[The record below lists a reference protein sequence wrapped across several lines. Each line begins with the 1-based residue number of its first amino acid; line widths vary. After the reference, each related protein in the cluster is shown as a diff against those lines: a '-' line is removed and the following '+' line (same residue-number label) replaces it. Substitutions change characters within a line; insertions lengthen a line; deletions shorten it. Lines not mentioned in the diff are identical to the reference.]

1 MVFRNREHAAQLL
14 AKRLARY
21 HGQNPLVLGV
31 PRGAV
36 PMAAII
42 ARALDGELD
51 VVLVHKLGAPGQPEL
66 AIGAVDENGHVFLA
80 STASE
85 LGVDETYLAD
95 ERDAQT
101 AALQR
106 RRELYTPTRPPADP
120 AGRVVIVVDDG
131 MATGATLIAALRA
144 IRARKPE
151 RLVAAA
157 AVAPV
162 ETVRRL
168 KQEADEVVVLDAP
181 AFFLAVGEFFQD
193 FRQVSDEEVVAALMH
208 ESTNAAG
215 TAGPR
220 AGGGACHWELFA
232 HQSDVGVRG
241 IGPSRERAFEQAALA
256 LTAVIVDPNEVRD
269 REAVPIHCQAPQE
282 EILFVDWLN
291 AIVYEMSTRKMLFR
305 RYEVRIEDGKLHGVA
320 WGERVDVARH
330 EPAVEIKGASMTEL
344 KVARRAD
351 GAWIAQCVVDV

>member
-14 AKRLARY
+14 AKRLANY
-21 HGQNPLVLGV
+21 QGQNPLVLGV

-42 ARALDGELD
+42 ARALGGELD

-66 AIGAVDENGHVFLA
+66 AIGAVDEDGHVILT

-85 LGVDETYLAD
+85 VGVDEAYIAQ

-101 AALQR
+101 AALKRQR
-106 RRELYTPTRPPADP
+106 ERYTPARPPADP
-120 AGRVVIVVDDG
+120 SDRLVIVVDDG
-131 MATGATLIAALRA
+131 IATGATLIAALRA
-144 IRARKPE
+144 IRARRPS
-151 RLVAAA
+151 RLVAVA

-162 ETVRRL
+162 ETVQRL
-168 KQEADEVVVLDAP
+168 QQEAEEVVVLYAP
-181 AFFLAVGEFFQD
+181 ALFLAVGEFFQD
-193 FRQVSDEEVVAALMH
+193 FRQVSDDEVVAALVCDAT
-208 ESTNAAG
+208 SAQPAS
-215 TAGPR
+215 R
-220 AGGGACHWELFA
+220 WELFA
-232 HQSDVGVRG
+232 HQADMGVRG

-256 LTAVIVDPNEVRD
+256 LTAVIVDPRSVGD
-269 REAVPIHCQAPQE
+269 REAVSVRCEAPNE
-282 EILFVDWLN
+282 EILLVDWLN
-291 AIVYEMSTRKMLFR
+291 AIVYEMATRKMLFG
-305 RYEVRIEDGKLHGVA
+305 RYEVRIEDGELQGTA

-344 KVARRAD
+344 KVARRTD